1 MNLPIALVELHY
13 ETYKNNVLRVSRST
27 LFNIK
32 ASGITNLF
40 YSLLKLQQHVLV
52 IISFQE
58 NSEGH
63 RVKQEPHG
71 QLLGL

>member
-1 MNLPIALVELHY
+1 MEVHKEI
-13 ETYKNNVLRVSRST
+13 YKTNVLQVSRST

-40 YSLLKLQQHVLV
+40 YSLLKLQQYVLV
-52 IISFQE
+52 IISFQK
-58 NSEGH
+58 NSWGH

-71 QLLGL
+71 RLLGL